1 MIQYVYG
8 YPVYIFSIE
17 DRSKAI
23 NEVQKCIDG
32 IKAVNPSDDWNAE
45 CLKIS
50 PPPTWIGLRRTTD
63 DEKIEFRYILKEIY
77 KHSKIFSNELN
88 MDINLTVNVCGDSS
102 CTDNCNDSWINIYEK
117 GHYQGPHWHAIG
129 DEDEEPEYKGH
140 IQNLFSFTYF
150 MKYDEEK
157 DAKFKFTD
165 RSSGTSPFE
174 EEWEK
179 DEPCFTRSFI
189 PDVKQGDVIIFP
201 FFMVHEVSK
210 QECDGPR
217 ITFSGNL
224 YKEI

>member
-17 DRSKAI
+17 DKYKAI
-23 NEVQKCIDG
+23 NEVQKCIDETK
-32 IKAVNPSDDWNAE
+32 IINTSDEWNAE
-45 CLKIS
+45 CLKTS
-50 PPPTWIGLRRTTD
+50 TDGNGGGLTN
-63 DEKIEFRYILKEIY
+63 EKNDFRYILKEIY

-88 MDINLTVNVCGDSS
+88 MDINLTVNVCRDSS
-102 CTDNCNDSWINIYEK
+102 CTSNCNDSWINIYEK
-117 GHYQGPHWHAIG
+117 GHYQGPHWHATENG
-129 DEDEEPEYKGH
+129 GPKYEGYP
-140 IQNLFSFTYF
+140 QNLFSFTYF

-179 DEPCFTRSFI
+179 EVPHFSRSFV

-224 YKEI
+224 YDIIK

>member
-8 YPVYIFSIE
+8 YPVYTFSIE
-17 DRSKAI
+17 DPSKAI

-32 IKAVNPSDDWNAE
+32 TKEINRSDEWNAE
-45 CLKIS
+45 CL
-50 PPPTWIGLRRTTD
+50 TTSAD
-63 DEKIEFRYILKEIY
+63 GRGCNTKKGNDEFKYIFQEIY
-77 KHSKIFSNELN
+77 KHSKIFLNELN
-88 MDINLTVNVCGDSS
+88 MDINLTVSVCGNSS
-102 CTDNCNDSWINIYEK
+102 CTNNCNDTWINIYEK
-117 GHYQGPHWHAIG
+117 GHYQGPHWHVVG

-140 IQNLFSFTYF
+140 PQNLFSFTYF

-165 RSSGTSPFE
+165 RSSGSSPFE

-179 DEPCFTRSFI
+179 DEPCFTRSFV

-201 FFMVHEVSK
+201 FFMIHEVSK

-217 ITFSGNL
+217 ITLAGNL
-224 YKEI
+224 YRVT

>member
-17 DRSKAI
+17 DKSKAI
-23 NEVQKCIDG
+23 NEVQKYIDETKL
-32 IKAVNPSDDWNAE
+32 INTSDEWNAE
-45 CLKIS
+45 CLTTS
-50 PPPTWIGLRRTTD
+50 TDGHGGGLTN
-63 DEKIEFRYILKEIY
+63 EKNDFKYIFQELY
-77 KHSKIFSNELN
+77 NHSKIFSNKLN
-88 MDINLTVNVCGDSS
+88 MDINLTVNICGNST
-102 CTDNCNDSWINIYEK
+102 CTDNKCNDTWINIYEK
-117 GHYQGPHWHAIG
+117 GHYQGPHWHVIG

-140 IQNLFSFTYF
+140 PQNMFSFTYF
-150 MKYDEEK
+150 MKYDKEK

-165 RSSGTSPFE
+165 CSSGTSPFE

-179 DEPCFTRSFI
+179 DEPCFTRSFV

-217 ITFSGNL
+217 ITLSGNL